1 VINETGCHSTTTCSS
16 IDGFTEGAVGVLLN
30 NGNGTFQAAVAYDS
44 GGIFAT
50 SIAVGDVSG
59 DGKPDLVVAQC
70 SGTSIGVATCFAMSA
85 VGVMLGNGNG
95 TFQAAVNYGAS
106 LNGDQPNTVALADL
120 NGDGDLDIL
129 MTNSVSGDHGQLDG
143 LLGVLLG
150 NGNGTFQ
157 TVVTYDPGGGA
168 AGLTIADLTG
178 NGKLD
183 AVVTSATEDS
193 LTGALSD
200 AVAVFSG
207 NGDGTFQSAVLY
219 PISPAPARSVSV
231 VAAVLNGNG
240 LPDLVVGTA
249 PSSNSVGV
257 LLNTSG
263 EDFTL
268 AASPASV
275 TVTSGQAANYTLTVS
290 GINGFAQK
298 VDFSCSGAPAHSTCT
313 VSPSDVTLSGSGV
326 TTAMVTVATTGAS
339 ASVLHPAGSPWANN
353 RFAFWLAFS
362 SLTGFVLLGIRPSCS
377 GKRQGW
383 LLHGLALTC
392 VLSLAISCSGCGSGS
407 NSNPGSSGVAPGTYK
422 LTVTGTSTSE
432 GATLTKIA
440 NLTLVVQ

>member
-1 VINETGCHSTTTCSS
+1 
-16 IDGFTEGAVGVLLN
+16 
-30 NGNGTFQAAVAYDS
+30 
-44 GGIFAT
+44 
-50 SIAVGDVSG
+50 
-59 DGKPDLVVAQC
+59 
-70 SGTSIGVATCFAMSA
+70 
-85 VGVMLGNGNG
+85 
-95 TFQAAVNYGAS
+95 
-106 LNGDQPNTVALADL
+106 
-120 NGDGDLDIL
+120 

-193 LTGALSD
+193 FTGALSD

-290 GINGFAQK
+290 GIRICPKGRLQLQWRP
-298 VDFSCSGAPAHSTCT
+298 SPPTCT

-326 TTAMVTVATTGAS
+326 TTEWS
-339 ASVLHPAGSPWANN
+339 
-353 RFAFWLAFS
+353 
-362 SLTGFVLLGIRPSCS
+362 
-377 GKRQGW
+377 Q
-383 LLHGLALTC
+383 
-392 VLSLAISCSGCGSGS
+392 
-407 NSNPGSSGVAPGTYK
+407 
-422 LTVTGTSTSE
+422 
-432 GATLTKIA
+432 
-440 NLTLVVQ
+440 